1 MDSMFHILKIGL
13 GVSLAFLA
21 SIFAVV
27 ASIYAVWHLNAIIGR
42 PIGRVLL
49 SGFPLEK
56 TSDRAAREALHA
68 TEGQSKLEGDFEQ
81 RAFNEK
87 YAAFTIVV
95 ILATLCMIYEGI
107 TLGEMRG
114 GKDDGDEEKWES
126 WSITGVAYAGVVFR
140 GLAEGFIAQ
149 GVLALAAMLYERR
162 QGRVS

>member
-1 MDSMFHILKIGL
+1 MDSMFHILKIGF
-13 GVSLAFLA
+13 GGSLAFLA
-21 SIFAVV
+21 SISAVV
-27 ASIYAVWHLNAIIGR
+27 ASIYAAWRLNAIIGR

-49 SGFPLEK
+49 SGFPQEK

-68 TEGQSKLEGDFEQ
+68 TESQSKLGRAFEQ

-87 YAAFTIVV
+87 YAAFTIVAM
-95 ILATLCMIYEGI
+95 LATLCMIYEGI

-126 WSITGVAYAGVVFR
+126 WNITGVAYAGVVFR
-140 GLAEGFIAQ
+140 GLVEGFIAQ
-149 GVLALAAMLYERR
+149 GVLALAAMLYER